1 MQVASCLHAA
11 SYLHA
16 ASWPVGVDVDAGLNG
31 LPSFLSWS
39 IGKGD
44 DGKFPISPPVVIFL
58 GLPSLE
64 GSLSLFRSFEVSR

>member
-31 LPSFLSWS
+31 LPSFISWF
-39 IGKGD
+39 IGMGD
-44 DGKFPISPPVVIFL
+44 DGKVPDQSTSCYFL
-58 GLPSLE
+58 GISLA
-64 GSLSLFRSFEVSR
+64 